1 MNTNARAFVPQN
13 MATRTNN
20 PPSTPI
26 SRAQRPTGRNVASN
40 QSSLQPESR
49 RNGPKNQNYHTQGD
63 PNARLSVIN
72 NKRNNNSRRN
82 KNRHSHHQQRH
93 PSDADAD
100 VKNGDKSSS
109 HSSGENDSGQ
119 ADESHSPV
127 TTVTT
132 ALNDMAMNDKDPVAY
147 GAPNRRG
154 QISLN
159 HLLNFSFPP
168 RQSSNVNVPRRQR
181 AINYQPYNK
190 ERFLNANFR
199 FLVKSMGDYTVYQA
213 DPDLLLNWQDIEQ
226 VIITNP
232 NIPGCPICLQQ
243 PTAARVTKCGHTYC
257 LACILHYLQLNDD
270 EDRPNKKW
278 RKCPICWD
286 AVYSKDLKSVRFWTV
301 RTIGKVGGGLT
312 KGEEMLTMRL
322 IQRPA
327 NSTVAL
333 PRSSTWPLRDDNTNV
348 PSAPWYFTPNALA
361 FSKLTLVSIDY
372 MQSEYDRDL
381 SDLEDALQEARN
393 WNSSEEIPF
402 IEMAMVNVKEHLE
415 VLGKLSTKAALD
427 AEQCARGILDMA
439 DADYNEIQDKKNLLN
454 TIETSYQEDEVFAD
468 NKVATSHGDIN
479 NSSFNLSSDAIP
491 PPFLPEDFKYK
502 PHIANLSPLDHNEK
516 PKIKAT
522 KDSRAYDR
530 MYYYYQSEDGQHI
543 YLHPLDIR
551 VLKQEF
557 GSYNQFPNDIT
568 VRILG
573 VDESTMTEDLR
584 KRCKYLSHLPLGC
597 DVTFLE
603 VDLKGFVSDNSLKV
617 FESELRQRYNRRK
630 EKARKEEWPHE
641 LAVRKERQKEI
652 QQESLRSDSF
662 FQPYSYRESGSR
674 SGTANQESSDTNEN
688 VHGSKNSKP
697 DDQYNGPK
705 TVWGTPAVSFPIVT
719 KTKESAE
726 DDDEQ
731 DLWDYPEEEIYVGKK
746 QKKKKLVLMSTIGKR
761 QR

>member
-1 MNTNARAFVPQN
+1 MNTNARAFIPQN

-26 SRAQRPTGRNVASN
+26 SRAQRPPGRNFASN
-40 QSSLQPESR
+40 QNSLQPELR
-49 RNGPKNQNYHTQGD
+49 RNGSKNQTYHAQGD
-63 PNARLSVIN
+63 PNDGS
-72 NKRNNNSRRN
+72 NSN
-82 KNRHSHHQQRH
+82 
-93 PSDADAD
+93 
-100 VKNGDKSSS
+100 
-109 HSSGENDSGQ
+109 SSGENDSGQ

-127 TTVTT
+127 TTVST
-132 ALNDMAMNDKDPVAY
+132 ALSDVVITDADPMAY
-147 GAPNRRG
+147 GAPNKRG

-168 RQSSNVNVPRRQR
+168 RQSSNANVPRRQK

-232 NIPGCPICLQQ
+232 NIPSCPICLQQ

-257 LACILHYLQLNDD
+257 LACILHYLQLNDED
-270 EDRPNKKW
+270 DRPNKKW

-286 AVYSKDLKSVRFWTV
+286 AVYSKDLKCVRFWSV

-333 PRSSTWPLRDDNTNV
+333 PRSSTWPLRDDDNNASHSV
-348 PSAPWYFTPNALA
+348 PWYFTPNALA

-372 MQSEYDRDL
+372 MHSEYNRDL
-381 SDLEDALQEARN
+381 SELEDALQEAHN
-393 WNSSEEIPF
+393 WNSIEEIPF
-402 IEMAMVNVKEHLE
+402 IEMAIVNVKEHLE
-415 VLGKLSTKAALD
+415 VLEKLSTKAALD
-427 AEQCARGILDMA
+427 AEQCAREILDMA
-439 DADYNEIQDKKNLLN
+439 DADYNKIQDKANLLN
-454 TIETSYQEDEVFAD
+454 AIETSYQEVDVFAD
-468 NKVATSHGDIN
+468 EVALVNNTSHEDIN
-479 NSSFNLSSDAIP
+479 TTSFKISSDANP
-491 PPFLPEDFKYK
+491 PPFLPDDFKYK
-502 PHIANLSPLDHNEK
+502 PHIANLSPLTPDEK
-516 PKIKAT
+516 PKIKTT
-522 KDSRAYDR
+522 KVSRAYDR
-530 MYYYYQSEDGQHI
+530 EYYYYQSEDGQHI

-617 FESELRQRYNRRK
+617 FENELRQRYNRRK

-641 LAVRKERQKEI
+641 LAARKERHNKEI
-652 QQESLRSDSF
+652 QQESFSSDSF
-662 FQPYSYRESGSR
+662 FQPYSYREAGSS

-688 VHGSKNSKP
+688 VPDDKNIKP
-697 DDQYNGPK
+697 GDQYNGPK
-705 TVWGTPAVSFPIVT
+705 TVWGTPAVSFPNVT
-719 KTKESAE
+719 KPKDSTE
-726 DDDEQ
+726 DDLEQ
-731 DLWDYPEEEIYVGKK
+731 ESWDIPEEEIYVGKK
-746 QKKKKLVLMSTIGKR
+746 QKKKKLVLMSTG
-761 QR
+761 